1 MPRDVNME
9 MFTKIV
15 PVRAVEISIGPFCT
29 EFRCERFSVG
39 GISLATMVGAGCHD
53 ALATMVRAGC
63 LRLEVFQKFAGFF
76 SGYFD
81 AGPPIVARARNVG
94 MGPQRAN

>member
-1 MPRDVNME
+1 M
-9 MFTKIV
+9 
-15 PVRAVEISIGPFCT
+15 
-29 EFRCERFSVG
+29 RFLKQNA
-39 GISLATMVGAGCHD
+39 LAATVGAGCHD

-81 AGPPIVARARNVG
+81 AGPPILARARNVG
-94 MGPQRAN
+94 IPTPTTTGERRGVTMTMGWGPGVPVKTEC